1 MSVTLAGMQL
11 RGVSKVEIVRDTK
24 NRTVDVKVYG
34 KYPWDYQNIILW
46 GIWDGDKSIPPQ
58 IVIDESATPM
68 QENQAA

>member
-24 NRTVDVKVYG
+24 NGTVDVKVYG

-46 GIWDGDKSIPPQ
+46 GIWNSDNSIPPE
-58 IVIDESATPM
+58 IVIDESATPT
-68 QENQAA
+68 QEQAA